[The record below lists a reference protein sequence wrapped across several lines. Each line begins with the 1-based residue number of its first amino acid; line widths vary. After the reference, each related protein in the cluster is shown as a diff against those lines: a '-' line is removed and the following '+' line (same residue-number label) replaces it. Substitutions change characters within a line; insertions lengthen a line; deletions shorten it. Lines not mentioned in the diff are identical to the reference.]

1 MPKLRYA
8 LIKALNEKGL
18 QTASALAIAIHH
30 PTQTTKRA
38 LEDLAGLKL
47 IEREKIAG
55 LRGDHWSLTE
65 ETRIRLQQLPE
76 NIENDDVN
84 ER

>member
-1 MPKLRYA
+1 VKLCVP
-8 LIKALNEKGL
+8 LFGSPV
-18 QTASALAIAIHH
+18 QSASDLAITIHH

-47 IEREKIAG
+47 VEREKIKG
-55 LRGDHWSLTE
+55 VRGDHWSLTD

-76 NIENDDVN
+76 NIENDDID
-84 ER
+84 EE